1 LFDFVDGRHGTGEM
15 GYGADLATTPPFF
28 VVTSSEPDFVR
39 LASSHDFTFVPDG
52 PAAAVEQ
59 ARAVAGAE
67 DAFIIMGGGTLI
79 RGCVAAGLLDRPR
92 LHLSPIVW
100 ARAHRCSSALPADAD
115 PARRAGLAN
124 RDPPGLRR

>member
-1 LFDFVDGRHGTGEM
+1 M
-15 GYGADLATTPPFF
+15 GYGADLVTTPPFF

-39 LASSHDFTFVPDG
+39 LVSSHDFTFVPDG

-67 DAFIIMGGGTLI
+67 DVFLMGGDTLI
-79 RGCVAAGLLDRPR
+79 RGCLAAGLLNRPR

-100 ARAHRCSSALPADAD
+100 APAHRCSSALPGG
-115 PARRAGLAN
+115 R
-124 RDPPGLRR
+124 